1 MDITSNVS
9 TTLVLSFYTS
19 TNKYPN
25 KNKNNGQQ
33 FIIQL
38 LMVGLLVFH
47 FAFCYVFFVQIQN
60 GSLFFLKTS

>member
-25 KNKNNGQQ
+25 KNKNNGQTIYYSVVDGGSSRLSLCVVL
-33 FIIQL
+33 F
-38 LMVGLLVFH
+38 
-47 FAFCYVFFVQIQN
+47 FFVQIQN
-60 GSLFFLKTS
+60 GSLFF